1 MKKSR
6 ILTAAGIAT
15 SAALFLS
22 ACNDTQDDTTTVETT
37 TATQAEATQ
46 EEGQNDTPDSA
57 EEGRE
62 DAAAGDDDTDGTVT
76 ETTVA
81 DDAAGGDDPVF
92 GAIDA
97 VMAEHPEGIIISIDR
112 EDDTDAYEVDVV
124 EGDEVF
130 ELNVAEDG
138 TVSEDDREHDGE
150 DVSYAQDTSV
160 SISDAIREALEQHQ
174 DGFVDEAELDEDNGT
189 LSWEISLDDADR
201 NDLTEVRIAAN

>member
-6 ILTAAGIAT
+6 ILAAAGIAT

-37 TATQAEATQ
+37 TATDAAEAT
-46 EEGQNDTPDSA
+46 EDDTVDSA
-57 EEGRE
+57 EEGRQE
-62 DAAAGDDDTDGTVT
+62 AAGEDTEDDGTVT

-81 DDAAGGDDPVF
+81 EDAAGGDDPVF
-92 GAIDA
+92 DAIGA
-97 VMAEHPEGIIISIDR
+97 VMSDYPDGIIIAIDR
-112 EDDTDAYEVDVV
+112 EDNTDAYEVDVV
-124 EGDEVF
+124 QGDEVF
-130 ELNVAEDG
+130 ELKVEEDG
-138 TVSEDDREHDGE
+138 NVVEDDREHDGE

-160 SISDAIREALEQHQ
+160 SISDAIQEALEQHQ
-174 DGFVDEAELDEDNGT
+174 DGFLDDAELDEDNGT

>member
-6 ILTAAGIAT
+6 ILAAAGIAT

-37 TATQAEATQ
+37 TATDAAEATQ
-46 EEGQNDTPDSA
+46 DDTADSA
-57 EEGRE
+57 EEGRQE
-62 DAAAGDDDTDGTVT
+62 AAGEETQDDGTVT

-97 VMAEHPEGIIISIDR
+97 VMADYPEGIIISIDR

-130 ELNVAEDG
+130 ELKVEEDG
-138 TVSEDDREHDGE
+138 NVVEDDREHDGE
-150 DVSYAQDTSV
+150 DISYAQDTTV
-160 SISDAIREALEQHQ
+160 SITDAIQEALEQHE
-174 DGFVDEAELDEDNGT
+174 DGFLDDAELDEDNGT

>member
-6 ILTAAGIAT
+6 ILAAAGIAT

-37 TATQAEATQ
+37 TATDAAEATQ
-46 EEGQNDTPDSA
+46 DDTADSA
-57 EEGRE
+57 EEGRQE
-62 DAAAGDDDTDGTVT
+62 AAGEEAQDDGTVT

-81 DDAAGGDDPVF
+81 DDPVGGDDPVF

-97 VMAEHPEGIIISIDR
+97 VMADYPEGIIISIDR

-124 EGDEVF
+124 QGDEVL
-130 ELNVAEDG
+130 ELKVEEGGNV
-138 TVSEDDREHDGE
+138 VEDDREHDGE
-150 DVSYAQDTSV
+150 DISYAQDTTV
-160 SISDAIREALEQHQ
+160 SITDAIQEALEQHE
-174 DGFVDEAELDEDNGT
+174 DGFLDDAELDEDNGT

>member
-6 ILTAAGIAT
+6 ILAAAGIAT

-37 TATQAEATQ
+37 TATDAAEATQ
-46 EEGQNDTPDSA
+46 DDTADSA
-57 EEGRE
+57 EEGRQE
-62 DAAAGDDDTDGTVT
+62 AAGEETQDDGTVT

-97 VMAEHPEGIIISIDR
+97 VMADYPEGIIISIDR

-124 EGDEVF
+124 QGDEVL
-130 ELNVAEDG
+130 ELKVEEGGNV
-138 TVSEDDREHDGE
+138 VEDDREHDGE
-150 DVSYAQDTSV
+150 DISYAQDTTV
-160 SISDAIREALEQHQ
+160 SITDAIQEALEQHE
-174 DGFVDEAELDEDNGT
+174 DGFLDDAELDEDNGT

>member
-6 ILTAAGIAT
+6 ILAAAGIAT

-37 TATQAEATQ
+37 TATDAAEATQ
-46 EEGQNDTPDSA
+46 DDTADSA
-57 EEGRE
+57 EEGRQE
-62 DAAAGDDDTDGTVT
+62 AAGEETQDDGTVT

-81 DDAAGGDDPVF
+81 DDPAGGDDPVF

-97 VMAEHPEGIIISIDR
+97 VMADYPEGIIISIDR

-124 EGDEVF
+124 QGDEVL
-130 ELNVAEDG
+130 ELKVEEGGNV
-138 TVSEDDREHDGE
+138 VEDDREHDGE
-150 DVSYAQDTSV
+150 DISYAQDTTV
-160 SISDAIREALEQHQ
+160 SITDAIQEALEQHE
-174 DGFVDEAELDEDNGT
+174 DGFLDDAELDEDNGT

>member
-6 ILTAAGIAT
+6 ILAAAGIAT

-37 TATQAEATQ
+37 TATDAAEATQ
-46 EEGQNDTPDSA
+46 DDTADSA
-57 EEGRE
+57 EEGRQE
-62 DAAAGDDDTDGTVT
+62 AAGEETQDDGTVT

-97 VMAEHPEGIIISIDR
+97 VMADYPEGIIISIDR

-130 ELNVAEDG
+130 ELKVEEDG
-138 TVSEDDREHDGE
+138 NVVEDDREHDGE
-150 DVSYAQDTSV
+150 DISYAQDTTV
-160 SISDAIREALEQHQ
+160 SITDAIQEALEQHE
-174 DGFVDEAELDEDNGT
+174 DGFLDDAELDEDNGT
-189 LSWEISLDDADR
+189 LSWEISLDDVDR

>member
-6 ILTAAGIAT
+6 ILAAAGIAT

-37 TATQAEATQ
+37 TATDAAEATQ
-46 EEGQNDTPDSA
+46 DDTADSA
-57 EEGRE
+57 EEGRQE
-62 DAAAGDDDTDGTVT
+62 AAGEETQDDGTVT

-81 DDAAGGDDPVF
+81 DDPAGGDDPVF

-97 VMAEHPEGIIISIDR
+97 VMADYPEGIIISIDR

-130 ELNVAEDG
+130 ELKVEEDG
-138 TVSEDDREHDGE
+138 NVVEDDREHDGE
-150 DVSYAQDTSV
+150 DISYAQDTTV
-160 SISDAIREALEQHQ
+160 SITDAIQEALEQHE
-174 DGFVDEAELDEDNGT
+174 DGFLDDAELDEDNGT

>member
-6 ILTAAGIAT
+6 ILAAAGIAT

-37 TATQAEATQ
+37 TATDAAEATQ
-46 EEGQNDTPDSA
+46 DDTADSA
-57 EEGRE
+57 EEGRQE
-62 DAAAGDDDTDGTVT
+62 AAGEETQDDGTVT

-81 DDAAGGDDPVF
+81 DDPVGGDDPVF

-97 VMAEHPEGIIISIDR
+97 VMADYPEGIIISIDR

-124 EGDEVF
+124 QGDEVL
-130 ELNVAEDG
+130 ELKVEEGGNV
-138 TVSEDDREHDGE
+138 VEDDREHDGE
-150 DVSYAQDTSV
+150 DISYAQDTTV
-160 SISDAIREALEQHQ
+160 SITDAIQEALEQHE
-174 DGFVDEAELDEDNGT
+174 DGFLDDAELDEDNGT